1 MNACGDPMN
10 PFPSNRAGTIATALR
25 YELPNGMV
33 ALVQRNATAPTVSVY
48 GEVRVGAAN
57 EPPEKNGLS
66 AFTGAAL
73 IRGAG
78 HRTFQEI
85 VARTEAVG
93 ASVNAG
99 GGMHSTGFAGRS
111 LNEDVALILEIL
123 SDMVRAPMFPDEE
136 IERLRGQ
143 FLMALREDEQD
154 TSVRASRA
162 LRSIMFPPTHPYSR
176 LSRGTIETIS
186 TLTREDLIQFHTLY
200 HPAATTIAVVGDID
214 PAAVIALIERFFGD
228 WQAPGA
234 PPRVT
239 LPDPLP
245 LPDQRRVHI
254 ALDGKSQTDIIWAVH
269 GLDRRSPDYY
279 AASVANMILGQLGIG
294 GRLGERVR
302 EEQGLAYYCGSSL
315 DADLGA
321 GPWTAM
327 AGVNPAHVERAIDA
341 IVHEIRQFAA
351 EGPTEQELADA
362 HDFMTGRLAIGLET
376 NDSIASTLLGIER
389 YQLGLDYIERYP
401 AIISS
406 IDRDQVVEVARR
418 YLATDDYAIV
428 TAGPPASSSVS

>member
-1 MNACGDPMN
+1 MN
-10 PFPSNRAGTIATALR
+10 PFPSNRASTIATALR

-85 VARTEAVG
+85 VAITEAVG

-123 SDMVRAPMFPDEE
+123 SDMVRAPVFPDEE

-186 TLTREDLIQFHTLY
+186 TLTREDLLQFHTLY

-214 PAAVIALIERFFGD
+214 PAAVMALIERFFGD

-254 ALDGKSQTDIIWAVH
+254 ALDGKSQTDVIWAVH

-341 IVHEIRQFAA
+341 IVREIKQFAA

-362 HDFMTGRLAIGLET
+362 RDFMTGRLAIGLET

>member
-186 TLTREDLIQFHTLY
+186 TLTREDLLQFHTLY

-214 PAAVIALIERFFGD
+214 PAVVMALIERFFGD

-254 ALDGKSQTDIIWAVH
+254 ALDGKSQTDVIWAVH

-341 IVHEIRQFAA
+341 IVREIKQFAA

-362 HDFMTGRLAIGLET
+362 RDFMTGRLAIGLET

>member
-33 ALVQRNATAPTVSVY
+33 ALVQRNTTAPTVSVY

-186 TLTREDLIQFHTLY
+186 TLTREDLLQFHTLY

-214 PAAVIALIERFFGD
+214 PAAVMALIERFFGD

-254 ALDGKSQTDIIWAVH
+254 ALDGKSQTDVIWAVH

-341 IVHEIRQFAA
+341 IVREIKQFAA

-362 HDFMTGRLAIGLET
+362 RDFMTGRLAIGLET

>member
-1 MNACGDPMN
+1 MN
-10 PFPSNRAGTIATALR
+10 PFPSNRASTIATALR

-85 VARTEAVG
+85 VAITEAVG

-123 SDMVRAPMFPDEE
+123 SDMVRAPVFPDEE

-254 ALDGKSQTDIIWAVH
+254 ALDGKSQTDVIWAVH

-401 AIISS
+401 AIIYS

>member
-1 MNACGDPMN
+1 MN
-10 PFPSNRAGTIATALR
+10 PFPSNRASTIATALR

-85 VARTEAVG
+85 VAITEAVG

-123 SDMVRAPMFPDEE
+123 SDMVRAPVFPDEE

-214 PAAVIALIERFFGD
+214 PAAVMALIERFFGD

-254 ALDGKSQTDIIWAVH
+254 ALDGKSQTDVIWAVH

-341 IVHEIRQFAA
+341 IVREIKQFAA

-362 HDFMTGRLAIGLET
+362 RDFMTGRLAIGLET

>member
-1 MNACGDPMN
+1 MN
-10 PFPSNRAGTIATALR
+10 PFPSNRASTIATALR

-186 TLTREDLIQFHTLY
+186 TLTREDLLQFHTLY

-401 AIISS
+401 AIIYS

>member
-1 MNACGDPMN
+1 MN
-10 PFPSNRAGTIATALR
+10 PFPSNRASTIATALR

-85 VARTEAVG
+85 VAITEAVG

-123 SDMVRAPMFPDEE
+123 SDMVRAPVFPDEE

-341 IVHEIRQFAA
+341 IVREIKQFAA

-362 HDFMTGRLAIGLET
+362 RDFMTGRLAIGLET

>member
-1 MNACGDPMN
+1 MN
-10 PFPSNRAGTIATALR
+10 PFPSNRASTIATALR

-85 VARTEAVG
+85 VAITEAVG

-99 GGMHSTGFAGRS
+99 GGMHSTGFVGRS

-123 SDMVRAPMFPDEE
+123 SDMVRAPVFPDEE

-186 TLTREDLIQFHTLY
+186 TLTREDLLQFHTLY

-214 PAAVIALIERFFGD
+214 PAAVMALIERFFGD

-254 ALDGKSQTDIIWAVH
+254 ALDGKSQTDVIWAVH

-341 IVHEIRQFAA
+341 IVREIKQFAA

-389 YQLGLDYIERYP
+389 YQLGLDYIELYP
-401 AIISS
+401 AIIYS

>member
-136 IERLRGQ
+136 IERLRSQ

-186 TLTREDLIQFHTLY
+186 TLTREDLLQFHTLY

-214 PAAVIALIERFFGD
+214 PAAVMALIERFFGD

-234 PPRVT
+234 PPQVT

-254 ALDGKSQTDIIWAVH
+254 ALDGKSQTDVIWAVH

-341 IVHEIRQFAA
+341 IVREIKQFAA

-401 AIISS
+401 AIIYS

>member
-33 ALVQRNATAPTVSVY
+33 ALVQRNTTAPTVSVY
-48 GEVRVGAAN
+48 GEVRVGSAN

-99 GGMHSTGFAGRS
+99 GRMHSTGFAGRS

-123 SDMVRAPMFPDEE
+123 SDMVCAPMFPDEE

-341 IVHEIRQFAA
+341 IVREIKQFAA

-362 HDFMTGRLAIGLET
+362 RDFMTGRLAIGLET

>member
-99 GGMHSTGFAGRS
+99 GRMHSTGFAGRS

-186 TLTREDLIQFHTLY
+186 TLTREDLLQFHTLY

-214 PAAVIALIERFFGD
+214 PAAVMALIERFFGD

-254 ALDGKSQTDIIWAVH
+254 ALDGKSQTDVIWAVH

-341 IVHEIRQFAA
+341 IVREIKQFAA

-362 HDFMTGRLAIGLET
+362 RDFMTGRLAIGLET

>member
-341 IVHEIRQFAA
+341 IVREIKQFAA

-362 HDFMTGRLAIGLET
+362 RDFMTGRLAIGLET

>member
-1 MNACGDPMN
+1 MN
-10 PFPSNRAGTIATALR
+10 PFPSNRASTIATALR

-66 AFTGAAL
+66 VFTGAAL

-162 LRSIMFPPTHPYSR
+162 LRSIMFPR
-176 LSRGTIETIS
+176 
-186 TLTREDLIQFHTLY
+186 
-200 HPAATTIAVVGDID
+200 
-214 PAAVIALIERFFGD
+214 
-228 WQAPGA
+228 
-234 PPRVT
+234 
-239 LPDPLP
+239 
-245 LPDQRRVHI
+245 QRR
-254 ALDGKSQTDIIWAVH
+254 
-269 GLDRRSPDYY
+269 R
-279 AASVANMILGQLGIG
+279 
-294 GRLGERVR
+294 
-302 EEQGLAYYCGSSL
+302 
-315 DADLGA
+315 
-321 GPWTAM
+321 
-327 AGVNPAHVERAIDA
+327 
-341 IVHEIRQFAA
+341 
-351 EGPTEQELADA
+351 
-362 HDFMTGRLAIGLET
+362 
-376 NDSIASTLLGIER
+376 
-389 YQLGLDYIERYP
+389 
-401 AIISS
+401 
-406 IDRDQVVEVARR
+406 
-418 YLATDDYAIV
+418 
-428 TAGPPASSSVS
+428 

>member
-214 PAAVIALIERFFGD
+214 PAAVMALIERFFGD

-254 ALDGKSQTDIIWAVH
+254 ALDGKSQTDVIWAVH

-341 IVHEIRQFAA
+341 IVREIKQFAA

-362 HDFMTGRLAIGLET
+362 RDFMTGRLAIGLET

>member
-1 MNACGDPMN
+1 MN
-10 PFPSNRAGTIATALR
+10 PFPSNRASTIATALR

-85 VARTEAVG
+85 VAITEAVG

-123 SDMVRAPMFPDEE
+123 SDMVRAPVFPDEE

-254 ALDGKSQTDIIWAVH
+254 ALDGKSQTDVIWAVH

-341 IVHEIRQFAA
+341 IVHEIKQFAA

-401 AIISS
+401 AIIYS

>member
-1 MNACGDPMN
+1 MNVCGDPMN
-10 PFPSNRAGTIATALR
+10 PFPSNRASTIATALR

-85 VARTEAVG
+85 VATTEAVG

-123 SDMVRAPMFPDEE
+123 SDMVRAPVFPDEE
-136 IERLRGQ
+136 VERLRGQ

-254 ALDGKSQTDIIWAVH
+254 ALDGKSQTDVIWAVH

-341 IVHEIRQFAA
+341 IVREIKQFAA

-362 HDFMTGRLAIGLET
+362 RDFMTGRLAIGLET

>member
-1 MNACGDPMN
+1 MN
-10 PFPSNRAGTIATALR
+10 PFPSNRASTIATALR

-186 TLTREDLIQFHTLY
+186 TLTREDLLQFHTLY

-214 PAAVIALIERFFGD
+214 PAAVMALIERFFGD

-401 AIISS
+401 AIIYS

>member
-1 MNACGDPMN
+1 MN
-10 PFPSNRAGTIATALR
+10 PFPSNRASTIATALR

-85 VARTEAVG
+85 VAITEAVG

-123 SDMVRAPMFPDEE
+123 SDMVRAPVFPDEE

-143 FLMALREDEQD
+143 FLMALRENEQD

-162 LRSIMFPPTHPYSR
+162 LRSIMFPPAHPYSR
-176 LSRGTIETIS
+176 LSSGTIETIS
-186 TLTREDLIQFHTLY
+186 ILTREDLIQFHTLY
-200 HPAATTIAVVGDID
+200 HPAAMTIAVVGDID
-214 PAAVIALIERFFGD
+214 PATVIALIERFFGD

-234 PPRVT
+234 PPQVL

-254 ALDGKSQTDIIWAVH
+254 ALDGKSQTDVIWAVH

-279 AASVANMILGQLGIG
+279 AASVANMILGRLGIG

-341 IVHEIRQFAA
+341 IVREIKQFAA
-351 EGPTEQELADA
+351 EGPTDQELADA
-362 HDFMTGRLAIGLET
+362 HDFMTGRLVIGLET

-401 AIISS
+401 AIIRS
-406 IDRDQVVEVARR
+406 IVRDQVIEVARR

-428 TAGPPASSSVS
+428 TAGPPAEDCSRSSPAT

>member
-73 IRGAG
+73 ISGAG

-186 TLTREDLIQFHTLY
+186 TLTREDLLQFHTLY

-214 PAAVIALIERFFGD
+214 PAAVMALIERFFGD

-254 ALDGKSQTDIIWAVH
+254 ALDGKSQTDVIWAVH

-341 IVHEIRQFAA
+341 IVREIKQFAA

-362 HDFMTGRLAIGLET
+362 RDFMTGRLAIGLET

>member
-1 MNACGDPMN
+1 MN
-10 PFPSNRAGTIATALR
+10 PFPSNRASTIATALR

-85 VARTEAVG
+85 VAITEAVG

-123 SDMVRAPMFPDEE
+123 SDMVRAPVFPDEE

-214 PAAVIALIERFFGD
+214 PAAVMALIERFFGD

-254 ALDGKSQTDIIWAVH
+254 ALDGKSQTDVIWAVH

-401 AIISS
+401 AIIYS

>member
-1 MNACGDPMN
+1 MN
-10 PFPSNRAGTIATALR
+10 PFPSNRASTIATALR

-85 VARTEAVG
+85 VAITEAVG

-123 SDMVRAPMFPDEE
+123 SDMVRAPVFPDEE

-294 GRLGERVR
+294 GRLGEQVR

>member
-1 MNACGDPMN
+1 MN
-10 PFPSNRAGTIATALR
+10 PFPSNRASTIATALR

-85 VARTEAVG
+85 VAITEAVG

-123 SDMVRAPMFPDEE
+123 SDMVRAPVFPDEE

-401 AIISS
+401 AIIYS

>member
-1 MNACGDPMN
+1 
-10 PFPSNRAGTIATALR
+10 
-25 YELPNGMV
+25 
-33 ALVQRNATAPTVSVY
+33 
-48 GEVRVGAAN
+48 
-57 EPPEKNGLS
+57 
-66 AFTGAAL
+66 
-73 IRGAG
+73 
-78 HRTFQEI
+78 
-85 VARTEAVG
+85 
-93 ASVNAG
+93 
-99 GGMHSTGFAGRS
+99 
-111 LNEDVALILEIL
+111 
-123 SDMVRAPMFPDEE
+123 
-136 IERLRGQ
+136 
-143 FLMALREDEQD
+143 
-154 TSVRASRA
+154 
-162 LRSIMFPPTHPYSR
+162 
-176 LSRGTIETIS
+176 
-186 TLTREDLIQFHTLY
+186 
-200 HPAATTIAVVGDID
+200 
-214 PAAVIALIERFFGD
+214 VIALIERFFGD

-401 AIISS
+401 AIIYS

-428 TAGPPASSSVS
+428 TAGPPALSSVS

>member
-136 IERLRGQ
+136 IERLRSQ

-186 TLTREDLIQFHTLY
+186 TLTREDLLQFHTLY

-214 PAAVIALIERFFGD
+214 PAAVMALIERFFGD

>member
-1 MNACGDPMN
+1 
-10 PFPSNRAGTIATALR
+10 
-25 YELPNGMV
+25 
-33 ALVQRNATAPTVSVY
+33 
-48 GEVRVGAAN
+48 
-57 EPPEKNGLS
+57 
-66 AFTGAAL
+66 
-73 IRGAG
+73 
-78 HRTFQEI
+78 
-85 VARTEAVG
+85 
-93 ASVNAG
+93 
-99 GGMHSTGFAGRS
+99 
-111 LNEDVALILEIL
+111 
-123 SDMVRAPMFPDEE
+123 
-136 IERLRGQ
+136 
-143 FLMALREDEQD
+143 
-154 TSVRASRA
+154 
-162 LRSIMFPPTHPYSR
+162 
-176 LSRGTIETIS
+176 
-186 TLTREDLIQFHTLY
+186 
-200 HPAATTIAVVGDID
+200 VVGDID
-214 PAAVIALIERFFGD
+214 PAAVMALIERFFGD

-254 ALDGKSQTDIIWAVH
+254 ALDGKSQTDVIWAVH

-341 IVHEIRQFAA
+341 IVREIKQFAA

-362 HDFMTGRLAIGLET
+362 RDFMTGRLAIGLET

>member
-1 MNACGDPMN
+1 MN
-10 PFPSNRAGTIATALR
+10 PFPSNRASTIATALR

-214 PAAVIALIERFFGD
+214 PAAVMALIERFFGD

-254 ALDGKSQTDIIWAVH
+254 ALDGKSQTDVIWAVH

-341 IVHEIRQFAA
+341 IVREIKQFAA

-401 AIISS
+401 AIIYS

>member
-254 ALDGKSQTDIIWAVH
+254 ALDGKSQTDVIWAVH

-362 HDFMTGRLAIGLET
+362 RDFMTGRLAIGLET

>member
-186 TLTREDLIQFHTLY
+186 TLTREDLLQFHTLY

-214 PAAVIALIERFFGD
+214 PAAVMALIERFFGD

-401 AIISS
+401 AIIYS

>member
-1 MNACGDPMN
+1 MN
-10 PFPSNRAGTIATALR
+10 PFPSNRASTIATALR

-33 ALVQRNATAPTVSVY
+33 ALVQRNAIAPTVSVY

-57 EPPEKNGLS
+57 EPSEKNGLS

-85 VARTEAVG
+85 VATTEAMG

-99 GGMHSTGFAGRS
+99 GGMHSTVFAGRS
-111 LNEDVALILEIL
+111 LSEDVALILEIL
-123 SDMVRAPMFPDEE
+123 SDMVCAPVFPDDE

-176 LSRGTIETIS
+176 LSSGTIETIS
-186 TLTREDLIQFHTLY
+186 TLTRADLLQFHTLY

-214 PAAVIALIERFFGD
+214 PAAVITLIERFFGD
-228 WQAPGA
+228 WHAPGA
-234 PPRVT
+234 PPHVT
-239 LPDPLP
+239 LPDPRS

-254 ALDGKSQTDIIWAVH
+254 ALDGKSQTDVIWAVH

-279 AASVANMILGQLGIG
+279 AASVANMILGRLGIG

-327 AGVNPAHVERAIDA
+327 AGVNPVHVERSIDA
-341 IVHEIRQFAA
+341 IVHEIRQFAT

-362 HDFMTGRLAIGLET
+362 RDFMTGRLAIGLET

-389 YQLGLDYIERYP
+389 YQLGLDYVERYP
-401 AIISS
+401 AIIYS
-406 IDRDQVVEVARR
+406 IDRGQVVEVARR
-418 YLATDDYAIV
+418 YLATDDYVIV
-428 TAGPPASSSVS
+428 TAGPPAEDCSETSPV

>member
-136 IERLRGQ
+136 IERLRSQ

-186 TLTREDLIQFHTLY
+186 TLTREDLLQFHTLY

-214 PAAVIALIERFFGD
+214 PATVIALIERFFGD

-234 PPRVT
+234 PPQVT

-254 ALDGKSQTDIIWAVH
+254 ALDGKSQTDVIWAVH

-341 IVHEIRQFAA
+341 IVREIKQFAA

-401 AIISS
+401 AIIYS

>member
-1 MNACGDPMN
+1 MH
-10 PFPSNRAGTIATALR
+10 PFPPNRAGAIATALR
-25 YELPNGMV
+25 YELPNGLV
-33 ALVQRNATAPTVSVY
+33 ALVQRNAAAPTVSVY
-48 GEVRVGAAN
+48 GEIRVGAVN

-73 IRGAG
+73 IRGTG
-78 HRTFQEI
+78 RRTFQEI
-85 VARTEAVG
+85 VAITEAVG

-123 SDMVRAPMFPDEE
+123 SDMMRTPVFPDEE

-143 FLMALREDEQD
+143 FLMALRENEQD

-162 LRSIMFPPTHPYSR
+162 LRSILFPPTHPYSR
-176 LSRGTIETIS
+176 LSSGTIETIS
-186 TLTREDLIQFHTLY
+186 TLTRNDLIQFHTLY

-214 PAAVIALIERFFGD
+214 PAAIIALIEQFFGD
-228 WQAPGA
+228 WQVTGM
-234 PPRVT
+234 PPQAT

-245 LPDQRRVHI
+245 LSDRQRMHI
-254 ALDGKSQTDIIWAVH
+254 ALDGKSQTDLIWAVH

-279 AASVANMILGQLGIG
+279 AASVANMILGQIGIG

-315 DADLGA
+315 EADLGA

-327 AGVNPAHVERAIDA
+327 AGVNPVHVEQAIDA
-341 IVHEIRQFAA
+341 IVREIKQFAS
-351 EGPTEQELADA
+351 EGPTDQELADA

-376 NDSIASTLLGIER
+376 NDSIANTLLGIER
-389 YQLGLDYIERYP
+389 YRLGIDYIERYP
-401 AIISS
+401 TIIRS
-406 IDRDQVVEVARR
+406 IDREQVVEVARR

-428 TAGPPASSSVS
+428 TAGPPA

>member
-186 TLTREDLIQFHTLY
+186 TLTREDLLQFHTLY

-341 IVHEIRQFAA
+341 IVREIKQFAA

-362 HDFMTGRLAIGLET
+362 RDFMTGRLAIGLET

>member
-1 MNACGDPMN
+1 MN
-10 PFPSNRAGTIATALR
+10 PFPSNRASTIATALR

-85 VARTEAVG
+85 VAITEAVG

-123 SDMVRAPMFPDEE
+123 SDMVRAPVFPDEE

-254 ALDGKSQTDIIWAVH
+254 VLDGKSQTDIIWAVH

-401 AIISS
+401 AIIYS
-406 IDRDQVVEVARR
+406 IDRDQVVEVAHR

-428 TAGPPASSSVS
+428 TAGPPASSSVP

>member
-1 MNACGDPMN
+1 MN

-186 TLTREDLIQFHTLY
+186 TLTREDLLQFHTLY

-214 PAAVIALIERFFGD
+214 PAAVMALIERFFGD

-254 ALDGKSQTDIIWAVH
+254 ALDGKSQTDVIWAVH

-341 IVHEIRQFAA
+341 IVREIKQFAA

-362 HDFMTGRLAIGLET
+362 RDFMTGRLAIGLET

>member
-1 MNACGDPMN
+1 MN
-10 PFPSNRAGTIATALR
+10 PFPSNRASTIATALR

-85 VARTEAVG
+85 VATTEAVG

-254 ALDGKSQTDIIWAVH
+254 ALDGKSQTDVIWAVH

-341 IVHEIRQFAA
+341 IVREIKQFAA

-362 HDFMTGRLAIGLET
+362 RDFMTGRLAIGLET